1 MNYKYGKTL
10 ISSNLKYNFNK
21 INPKYSKV
29 RDKFNLE
36 LVVYCEDKKMGV
48 ATKNYSN
55 VSINDAIL
63 DLFQKK
69 VEQKYTFHSGIN
81 YYVMV
86 KAFEKKPVTRYKYEK
101 TDNLIFTERRNYL
114 LQERINLYF

>member
-69 VEQKYTFHSGIN
+69 VEKQYTFHSGIN